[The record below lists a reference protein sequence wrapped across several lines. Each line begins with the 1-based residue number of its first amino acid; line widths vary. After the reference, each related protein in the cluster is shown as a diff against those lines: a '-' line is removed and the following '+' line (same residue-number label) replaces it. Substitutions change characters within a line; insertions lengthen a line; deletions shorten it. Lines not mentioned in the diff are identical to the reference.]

1 MPPKDHA
8 LVSAQEGGK
17 DLPSTNGDSWSVA
30 VRATVSAMSAL
41 EFRYVKG
48 SIHLPALRLW
58 LDAHQAIGPDETVFV
73 SHAHSDHT
81 ARHARVVFSAPT
93 QKLMRARIPGKRAE
107 HVLGFGSRASA
118 ADLGPGTSDFGIT
131 LLPAGHI
138 FGSAMSLVET
148 ESGSL
153 LYTGDF
159 KLRPCLTAEI
169 CGPRRADTLVMETT
183 FGLPRYVLPP
193 TDEVVRDILTF
204 CRAGLAEG
212 AVPVLM
218 CYSLGKSQEILRSL
232 TDASIPVML
241 SLPVAKMT
249 EVYEA
254 CGHRFPGWRPLDVE
268 QPGGHVVICPPGPKL
283 DELRSKHPKVRT
295 AVLTGWAM
303 EPGCRY
309 RYRADAAFPLS
320 DHADFPDLI
329 ELVKRVG
336 PKRVFTVHGFAAEF
350 ATTLRDMGIEAWA
363 LGKENQLTL
372 PLGLG

>member
-8 LVSAQEGGK
+8 LVSAQDGSK
-17 DLPSTNGDSWSVA
+17 DLPSTNGGSWSAA

-48 SIHLPALRLW
+48 AIHLPALRLW
-58 LDAHQAIGPDETVFV
+58 LDAHQPIGPDETVFV

-81 ARHARVVFSAPT
+81 ARHARLVFSAPT
-93 QKLMRARIPGKRAE
+93 QKLMRARIAGKRAE
-107 HVLGFGSRASA
+107 QVLEFGRPYVG
-118 ADLGPGTSDFGIT
+118 ADLGLDGPGFSLT

-148 ESGSL
+148 EDGSL

-159 KLRPCLTAEI
+159 KLRPSLTAEV

-241 SLPVAKMT
+241 SPPVAKMT

-254 CGHRFPGWRPLDVE
+254 GGHRFPGWRPLDVDR
-268 QPGGHVVICPPGPKL
+268 PAGHVVICPPGSNL

-303 EPGCRY
+303 DPGCRY
-309 RYRADAAFPLS
+309 QYRADAAFPLS

-329 ELVKRVG
+329 EFVKRVG
-336 PKRVFTVHGFAAEF
+336 PKRVSTLHGFAAEF
-350 ATTLRDMGIEAWA
+350 ATTLRDKGIEAWA